1 MNKKKLIDLVEF
13 EIQLNK
19 FNRIPTWTKS
29 KYLQREKLLNFLNRH
44 ENICYETSWINVDKE
59 LKKRWSYKI
68 LNIPLNK
75 RGFLKKYR
83 GLKILCFNIEKVNQF
98 KVLLACLPLNNNFQ

>member
-29 KYLQREKLLNFLNRH
+29 KYLQREKLLNFLNRY
-44 ENICYETSWINVDKE
+44 ENICYETSWINIDKE
-59 LKKRWSYKI
+59 LKKKMV
-68 LNIPLNK
+68 LQN
-75 RGFLKKYR
+75 
-83 GLKILCFNIEKVNQF
+83 F
-98 KVLLACLPLNNNFQ
+98 KHPVK